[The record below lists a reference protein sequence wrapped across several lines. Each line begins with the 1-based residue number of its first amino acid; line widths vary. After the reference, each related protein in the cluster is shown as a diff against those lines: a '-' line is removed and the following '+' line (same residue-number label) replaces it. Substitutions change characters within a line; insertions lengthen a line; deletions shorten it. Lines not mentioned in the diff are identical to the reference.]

1 MKRFF
6 SISAI
11 GKDRPGIMADVSE
24 LVYECGCNLEDS
36 NSARLE
42 NQFALLMIVSGTGE
56 EIERRLAAGCKR
68 LEWEKH
74 LTVFFSPLQGVRWRR
89 EEGLEDLWE
98 LTAIGVD
105 TAGIVCKV
113 TRILAGYGMNIEKM
127 DTYAEPS
134 PESGTPIFHMKVR
147 LTAPLQLDAPELH
160 QKLEQLGN
168 RLAID
173 IVLRPIGESGHP
185 RTQ

>member
-6 SISAI
+6 AISAI
-11 GKDRPGIMADVSE
+11 GRDRPGIMADVSE

-36 NSARLE
+36 NSTRVE

-74 LTVFFSPLQGVRWRR
+74 LAVFFSPLEGVSWRR
-89 EEGLEDLWE
+89 EEGHKDLWE

-105 TAGIVCKV
+105 KAGIVCKV
-113 TRILAGYGMNIEKM
+113 TRLLADYGMNIEQM
-127 DTYAEPS
+127 DTHAEPS

-147 LTAPLQLDAPELH
+147 LSARPQLEAAELH
-160 QKLEQLGN
+160 QRLEELGN

-173 IVLRPIGESGHP
+173 VQLMPIA
-185 RTQ
+185 